1 MTIHSGNEHTIWE
14 GESRNVT
21 ARATGGRFTLHYR
34 LTTHFLYFETGGI
47 TGTRQEQIPL
57 IAIQDVDVAQT
68 LLQKSQKVGSLHV
81 HIWRNG
87 RRETAVIDS
96 VPDPITVRDLINQTV
111 HQVRATAHQ
120 RQLAERR
127 DLATHRFE
135 NATGPFPAGQVVPG
149 SVLPQPQLQQPPA
162 QALPPAAVNSNPPQ
176 PADEVMTPERAME
189 LLRQLGELR
198 DVGVVT
204 PEEFEAKK
212 KDLLGRI

>member
-1 MTIHSGNEHTIWE
+1 MTVHSGDEHTIWE

-34 LTTHFLYFETGGI
+34 LTTHYLYFETGGI

-81 HIWRNG
+81 HIFRNG
-87 RRETAVIDS
+87 RRETAVLDW
-96 VPDPITVRDLINQTV
+96 VPDPVGVRDIINQTV
-111 HQVRATAHQ
+111 HRVRGAAHQ

-127 DLATHRFE
+127 DLGTHRFE
-135 NATGPFPAGQVVPG
+135 GSGPVPTIPGQVIPG
-149 SVLPQPQLQQPPA
+149 QLAPGQAAPPPP
-162 QALPPAAVNSNPPQ
+162 LPAAEPTGQQASGEP
-176 PADEVMTPERAME
+176 MTPERAME

-198 DVGVVT
+198 DAGVVT
-204 PEEFEAKK
+204 TEEFEAKK
-212 KDLLGRI
+212 QDLLGRI